1 MKRETALRK
10 LDDAVNALVILD
22 YTKGVKDVLDSR
34 TARKSLTEGE
44 RSKVAEML
52 SLWENGT
59 KVPFLVD
66 MVKSHISAQIA
77 LSRGARYEDFDR
89 KTLINELAFA

>member
-1 MKRETALRK
+1 MKRETVLRR

-22 YTKGVKDVLDSR
+22 YTKGIKDVLDSR
-34 TARKSLTEGE
+34 TARKALTKGE
-44 RSKVAEML
+44 CSKVAEMVA
-52 SLWENGT
+52 LWESGT

-66 MVKSHISAQIA
+66 MVKHHITTQIA
-77 LSRGARYEDFDR
+77 LIRGAQYEDFDQ